1 MGRVSTVLGLCCA
14 RQRAKI
20 KSTGAPR
27 AKSLT
32 KKWKE
37 QTLTS
42 ALCKYLGTRGS
53 RLERKK
59 ERESVPGIS
68 CTQRSTL
75 SVWLT
80 FPSRFSPASFACCKP
95 IYPQGDYHV
104 QRTDFLESLQ
114 ASYSFS
120 LHQDFLTDF
129 VLAFFGHSQRA
140 SVSRQFCNSRNWCV
154 FWLQA
159 TAAASRLW
167 ATFYL
172 LYSLWF
178 LLLLLSLL
186 LLRLLLLVWTPFYLP
201 FSLWFLSILLPLRLL
216 LLSSSCRCFFVSV
229 FLCTGCL
236 LKWDAR
242 TIFQFFLGAV
252 WDVFV
257 IQLLVISSVWR
268 CSQQVWYWNLEEKK
282 GILGMRFTE
291 PEYILIF
298 IEYASSLFVFY
309 FLYKLLHV
317 QCAACMH
324 DDACGCCRRIL
335 LWTILNFQLQFSL
348 SVSLSLSLG
357 ILLVVGCAHGSPFW

>member
-1 MGRVSTVLGLCCA
+1 MGRVSIVLGLCCA
-14 RQRAKI
+14 RQRAKN

-53 RLERKK
+53 RLETKK

-95 IYPQGDYHV
+95 IYPYGDYHV
-104 QRTDFLESLQ
+104 QRADSLESLQ
-114 ASYSFS
+114 AGYSFS

-129 VLAFFGHSQRA
+129 VFAFFGHSQRA
-140 SVSRQFCNSRNWCV
+140 SVSRQFCNSQNWCV
-154 FWLQA
+154 FRLQA

-172 LYSLWF
+172 LYPLWF

-186 LLRLLLLVWTPFYLP
+186 LLLLVWTPFYLP
-201 FSLWFLSILLPLRLL
+201 ISLWFLLFFFLFLFSFFLL
-216 LLSSSCRCFFVSV
+216 LAGDFLFLFFS
-229 FLCTGCL
+229 
-236 LKWDAR
+236 A
-242 TIFQFFLGAV
+242 Q
-252 WDVFV
+252 
-257 IQLLVISSVWR
+257 
-268 CSQQVWYWNLEEKK
+268 
-282 GILGMRFTE
+282 
-291 PEYILIF
+291 
-298 IEYASSLFVFY
+298 
-309 FLYKLLHV
+309 
-317 QCAACMH
+317 
-324 DDACGCCRRIL
+324 DACSSEISEPFFHFFGG
-335 LWTILNFQLQFSL
+335 QFGMFL
-348 SVSLSLSLG
+348 
-357 ILLVVGCAHGSPFW
+357 